1 MLTSQRLLKFN
12 IVLLPENLT
21 LLEMMAGRD
30 LNDEPFCH
38 ALEYHVLVSK
48 GFKLCQ

>member
-12 IVLLPENLT
+12 IVLLRENLT

-30 LNDEPFCH
+30 LNYEPFCRI
-38 ALEYHVLVSK
+38 LEYHVLVLK
-48 GFKLCQ
+48 GFELCQ